1 MALEGQMLKLVE
13 VAVQQKER
21 MDDLHSMISALSPT
35 QEVKKEDYERLVAR
49 STKEAESLGVTARDV
64 RKATD
69 SLPTKRAK
77 KEEPSS

>member
-1 MALEGQMLKLVE
+1 MVLEGQMLKLVE

-49 STKEAESLGVTARDV
+49 STKEAESLK
-64 RKATD
+64 KASD
-69 SLPTKRAK
+69 SLPTSTNKRAK
-77 KEEPSS
+77 KEESS